1 MKAYFFSLLLV
12 LPCTLSAAITIRASA
27 FNAIYSSLNPY
38 TATQTINIILDVDI
52 VINTPG
58 MVAQPIQT
66 GAGFNLA
73 TDSINFSST
82 TGNKVLVTQSTAWK
96 YGFNMQFT
104 GNASLVTQR
113 GATLW
118 ANNATITMNG
128 TTFSQTDP
136 S

>member
-1 MKAYFFSLLLV
+1 MKAYFFALLLL
-12 LPCTLSAAITIRASA
+12 LPLNLPAVTTILASV
-27 FNAIYSSLNPY
+27 FNATYSPLNPY
-38 TATQTINIILDVDI
+38 IATQTTNIILDVDI

-66 GAGFNLA
+66 GAGFNSA
-73 TDSINFSST
+73 TNSIIFSST